1 MADVRPSPRR
11 EKSFR
16 EFGRYPV
23 NETRRHSRSISPIQI
38 GCSSESG
45 NGKQES
51 ERSNVRHVAR
61 YRVMGNERRGRCFP
75 RKDSATKEIEE
86 KVRRV
91 ARPVPILRLRRFL
104 RTLFPGKVSD
114 ADRINSGD
122 RERAI
127 SARSTKDDALR

>member
-1 MADVRPSPRR
+1 
-11 EKSFR
+11 
-16 EFGRYPV
+16 
-23 NETRRHSRSISPIQI
+23 
-38 GCSSESG
+38 
-45 NGKQES
+45 
-51 ERSNVRHVAR
+51 
-61 YRVMGNERRGRCFP
+61 MGYERRGRGFP

-104 RTLFPGKVSD
+104 RTLFPGKVSE

-127 SARSTKDDALR
+127 SVRSTKDDALR